1 MKMNKVFFICLFY
14 IVSTVSSVAGGL
26 EDKVERKLFEINKIV
41 ALTDEQLNIIR
52 KAYCEY
58 LITMD
63 SAIYK
68 VDDIDDA
75 MRLKYTANRL
85 FNNVFMSSLNET
97 QRNSYISI
105 MYKPEI
111 EEKTEYRLSLL
122 QENSK
127 YTEIELQKLRKEI
140 FSYLMT
146 EKIVYIRDKYDIAK
160 QKNNIRRLKNI
171 QPSSMKETDI
181 LEKMKYQGK
190 LQNGNIS
197 W

>member
-1 MKMNKVFFICLFY
+1 MNKVFFICLFY

-127 YTEIELQKLRKEI
+127 YTEIEL
-140 FSYLMT
+140 
-146 EKIVYIRDKYDIAK
+146 
-160 QKNNIRRLKNI
+160 
-171 QPSSMKETDI
+171 
-181 LEKMKYQGK
+181 
-190 LQNGNIS
+190 
-197 W
+197 

>member
-1 MKMNKVFFICLFY
+1 MNKVFFICLFY